1 MSEVAVQLK
10 DVSKAFHG
18 HTVLEKVSFT
28 VAKGEAFCLL
38 GRSGTGKSVTLK
50 IIIGLLNQDEGSVT
64 IEEDQVQD
72 LDRQNLMRV
81 RKKVGF
87 LFQNAALFDSISL
100 GENLAFPL
108 RRHGREE
115 GKPMAESDIN
125 EAVRSTLADVG
136 LEADAEKMPSDLSGG
151 MRKRAGLARALVM
164 NPEILLV
171 DEPSSGLDSIT
182 AGEIYGLLERLK
194 EKKKT
199 LVMVTHDAVGSSRFA
214 DRMAILDQGRI
225 VACGTPEELQS
236 SDNQLA
242 RALIGGANT

>member
-1 MSEVAVQLK
+1 
-10 DVSKAFHG
+10 
-18 HTVLEKVSFT
+18 
-28 VAKGEAFCLL
+28 
-38 GRSGTGKSVTLK
+38 
-50 IIIGLLNQDEGSVT
+50 
-64 IEEDQVQD
+64 
-72 LDRQNLMRV
+72 
-81 RKKVGF
+81 
-87 LFQNAALFDSISL
+87 
-100 GENLAFPL
+100 
-108 RRHGREE
+108 
-115 GKPMAESDIN
+115 MAESDIN